1 MVENQMT
8 DAEYPQ
14 CRIVSHRFLKPETVE
29 SLLTR
34 LVGIQGIRRIVMNG
48 PSLPQTVPYGP
59 ARGTINDH
67 TDRRVI
73 IVGGEEVELRV
84 QVGTFLM
91 ELESADILPQIE
103 QACEE
108 VFVNFPYQLQQGR
121 YMRSTPTQVDHAKYG
136 PGADSMI
143 LGMTDPK
150 SKIGPT
156 IIQGY
161 R

>member
-8 DAEYPQ
+8 EAEYPQ
-14 CRIVSHRFLKPETVE
+14 CRIVSHRLLSPETVE

-34 LVGIQGIRRIVMNG
+34 LVGISGIRRIVMNG
-48 PSLPQTVPYGP
+48 PSIPQTVPSGP

-67 TDRRVI
+67 TDRRTI

-91 ELESADILPQIE
+91 ELETVDIIPQI
-103 QACEE
+103 QQVCEE
-108 VFVNFPYQLQQGR
+108 VFVNFPYQLQQGK
-121 YMRSTPTQVDHAKYG
+121 YMRSSPTQVDHAKYG
-136 PGADSMI
+136 PDADSRI

-161 R
+161 K